1 MERLLISAFI
11 SGILSGF
18 FSRDLFTGNEVAVTG
33 NEVAVSLFHQPN
45 FELTCKYLLE
55 ILAMSGFTGFLVKKL
70 FALSTKKHF
79 FIPEQVKY
87 RLMMR
92 IISSR
97 HFPLNFSIQHS
108 DLLSISRFTRLFK
121 YDHVHNALII
131 ANDSGEMLI
140 LFFSDGRQITKKL
153 SGYISDVNIVSE
165 YLVVVCN
172 KENHAHVMKIANG
185 TLIPFVQLGH
195 EKDVNSACGYP
206 SGLFVLFVTGS
217 RDQTMK
223 IWRIDANGAPECLQ
237 QLTTEKV
244 TKVLIHGDDSH
255 GDDSAHVIAF
265 STAYVKMYLILI
277 SRDGKKVLCRKC
289 LFAQDEGQVC
299 IAFHPNPKKK
309 ILISGGLD
317 GQIIVWRFQIT
328 FSNEILIENLVIEL
342 PNLEGYWTCSI
353 SFHPRLPIVLFC
365 FADIICEKRPNRTI
379 AVVFSEDFKKVLSI
393 MKLREGTGG
402 SAKAVFYHNQEVLCS
417 DYNMRNLL
425 KISGDKQ

>member
-1 MERLLISAFI
+1 MEHFLITAFI
-11 SGILSGF
+11 SQILSGF
-18 FSRDLFTGNEVAVTG
+18 FSRHLFAENAVAI
-33 NEVAVSLFHQPN
+33 SLSHQPN

-55 ILAMSGFTGFLVKKL
+55 ILAMSGFTGVLVKKL
-70 FALSTKKHF
+70 FALSTKKQF

-87 RLMMR
+87 RFMMR

-97 HFPLNFSIQHS
+97 HFPLNFSIQQS

-131 ANDSGEMLI
+131 ANESGEMLI
-140 LFFSDGRQITKKL
+140 LFSDGRQITKKL

-165 YLVVVCN
+165 DLVVVCN
-172 KENHAHVMKIANG
+172 KEEYAHVMKIANG
-185 TLIPFVQLGH
+185 TLIPFVRLGH

-206 SGLFVLFVTGS
+206 SGLFVTGS
-217 RDQTMK
+217 RDQSVK

-244 TKVLIHGDDSH
+244 NKVLFHCDDSH

-265 STAYVKMYLILI
+265 STAYVRMYLILI

-328 FSNEILIENLVIEL
+328 SSNEILIENLVIEL
-342 PNLEGYWTCSI
+342 PNLKGYWTSSI

-365 FADIICEKRPNRTI
+365 FADIKCEKLPNLTI
-379 AVVFSEDFKKVLSI
+379 AVFFDENFKKVQFT
-393 MKLREGTGG
+393 MNLREGRPDGG
-402 SAKAVFYHNQEVLCS
+402 SARAVFYHNGEVLCS